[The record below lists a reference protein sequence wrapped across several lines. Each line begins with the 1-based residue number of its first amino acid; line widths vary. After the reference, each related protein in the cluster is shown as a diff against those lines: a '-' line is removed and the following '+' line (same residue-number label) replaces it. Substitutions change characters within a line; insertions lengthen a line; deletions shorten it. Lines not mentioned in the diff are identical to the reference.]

1 MASNGRI
8 VEIQVGDSIQE
19 CYLRF
24 LSATEH
30 KFSKFLSKIWQ
41 KSIDGHEYSTM
52 WVKIVKRKIQN
63 NEI

>member
-1 MASNGRI
+1 M
-8 VEIQVGDSIQE
+8 EIQVGDSIQE

-30 KFSKFLSKIWQ
+30 EFSKFLSKIWQ

-52 WVKIVKRKIQN
+52 WVKIGKRKIQN
-63 NEI
+63 K